1 MLKSIF
7 KVGMGIVVLTGAAIG
22 GALLIAGPQR
32 TAAVL
37 DQVHGD
43 LLECIDENITDPSA
57 LRSQLQELEEEY
69 PERISAIRSDLAEVR
84 EQMRQLTREK
94 AISQRVVE
102 MAQADLNLLEPAM
115 NEATALR
122 ASSGGARTTVV
133 SWGDSV
139 YSYDRADNQVKQMRQ
154 TILAYTNRAADATHD
169 LAYLQQQEQRLEEL
183 LGTLETERAQF
194 QSQIWGLSRQ
204 VDAIARNERLI
215 ELVEKRNR
223 TIEECSRFDGVSLD
237 HLTAR
242 LAEVRS
248 RQEAELDVLSNS
260 QHQLDYEDMARV
272 QLKIGG
278 QLESIEALPAPV
290 PISQFADN

>member
-1 MLKSIF
+1 MIKSIF
-7 KVGMGIVVLTGAAIG
+7 KVGAGIVVLTGAAIG
-22 GALLIAGPQR
+22 GALLIAGPDR

-37 DQVHGD
+37 DQVHSD
-43 LLECIDENITDPSA
+43 VLEHIDHNIDDPAA
-57 LRSQLQELEEEY
+57 LRSQLQNLEEEY
-69 PERISAIRSDLAEVR
+69 PERISAVRGDLAEVR
-84 EQMRQLTREK
+84 EQIRQLHRER
-94 AISQRVVE
+94 AVSERVVQ
-102 MAQADLNLLEPAM
+102 MAQADLETLEPVV

-122 ASSGGARTTVV
+122 ASSGSSRAAVV
-133 SWGDSV
+133 SWGEKV
-139 YSYDRADNQVKQMRQ
+139 YSYDRATNQVNQMRQ
-154 TILAYTNRAADATHD
+154 TVLAYSNRAADAAHD
-169 LAYLQQQEQRLEEL
+169 LAYLEQQEARLEEL
-183 LGTLETERAQF
+183 LNTLETERAQF

-223 TIEECSRFDGVSLD
+223 TIEECSRYDGVSLD

-272 QLKIGG
+272 Q
-278 QLESIEALPAPV
+278 
-290 PISQFADN
+290 ISQTGGYDEPVQELPQVTLYGGN